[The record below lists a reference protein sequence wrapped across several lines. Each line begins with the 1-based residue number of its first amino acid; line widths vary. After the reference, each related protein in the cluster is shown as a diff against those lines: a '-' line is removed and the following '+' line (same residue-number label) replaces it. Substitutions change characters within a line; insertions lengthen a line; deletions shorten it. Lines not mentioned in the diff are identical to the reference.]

1 MLERLFCILI
11 VATPTGGKSSREK
24 LLLFLC
30 QICQDHL
37 TVRLGLQ
44 AALQVKQRIFFI
56 SFSDLVTLWVLD
68 ALILPLLVE
77 KLGKIGEIL
86 VRS

>member
-1 MLERLFCILI
+1 M
-11 VATPTGGKSSREK
+11 VATPTDGKSSREK

-37 TVRLGLQ
+37 AIRVGLQ
-44 AALQVKQRIFFI
+44 AALHVEQRIFFI
-56 SFSDLVTLWVLD
+56 SFSDLVTLWVLG
-68 ALILPLLVE
+68 ALILPLLIE